1 MVPTWKI
8 ALDLKM
14 VALISVTV
22 VQNHAAVKL
31 AAYNFFLIILNSFS
45 IVIVLLMRLGF
56 FVFNLK
62 SILLNFFC
70 GTANVL

>member
-1 MVPTWKI
+1 MVLTWKI

-22 VQNHAAVKL
+22 VQNQAAVKL
-31 AAYNFFLIILNSFS
+31 AAYNFFPIILNSFNF
-45 IVIVLLMRLGF
+45 VIVLLMRLGF
-56 FVFNLK
+56 FCIQFKDNSFK
-62 SILLNFFC
+62 FFS

>member
-8 ALDLKM
+8 ALDHKM

-22 VQNHAAVKL
+22 VQNQAAVKL
-31 AAYNFFLIILNSFS
+31 AAYNFFPIILNSFNF
-45 IVIVLLMRLGF
+45 VIVLLMRLGF
-56 FVFNLK
+56 FVFNFK
-62 SILLNFFC
+62 SILLNFFS